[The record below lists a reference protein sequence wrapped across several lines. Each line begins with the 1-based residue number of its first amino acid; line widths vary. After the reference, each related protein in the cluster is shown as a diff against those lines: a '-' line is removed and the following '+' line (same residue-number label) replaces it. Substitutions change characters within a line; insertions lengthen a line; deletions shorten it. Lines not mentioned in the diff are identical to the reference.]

1 MVKQNKQINDQNSY
15 QLKAQKKGEQR
26 TSKQA
31 KKNSLS
37 DLKEKSAKAQ
47 VNSKQ
52 NISKEFKKIMAK
64 EKNRKK
70 KKFNTAKKMYKQI
83 K

>member
-37 DLKEKSAKAQ
+37 DLKEKSAKST
-47 VNSKQ
+47 SK
-52 NISKEFKKIMAK
+52 FKAK
-64 EKNRKK
+64 
-70 KKFNTAKKMYKQI
+70 YI
-83 K
+83 KRI

>member
-31 KKNSLS
+31 KK
-37 DLKEKSAKAQ
+37 
-47 VNSKQ
+47 KQ
-52 NISKEFKKIMAK
+52 SIRLE
-64 EKNRKK
+64 RKK
-70 KKFNTAKKMYKQI
+70 C
-83 K
+83 